1 MAKIRSDYENGL
13 FARFL
18 RWLKEGSSRL
28 DSEMSHALDDQAS
41 PTRAQAQLLAQE
53 QEARY
58 EARRAAA
65 AEQEKAMYTHVHGW
79 MQQKGK
85 RFSDWMYRIA
95 AVVICVGLIALLI
108 STASQLPPF
117 GGADNPANN
126 EVSERYIEKG
136 MQETGAVN
144 IVAGMILDYRA
155 FDTLGESN
163 VLFIAA
169 VTVLI
174 LIRTVGGK
182 DGKPTTEQLEAECD
196 DRMYEPKNDLILQ
209 HQANFLV
216 PMILLFGIYGIMNG
230 HISPGGG
237 FSGGAIMGAGLIL
250 YLNAFGF
257 KKTERFFTFTTFRIV
272 SVMALSFYAVSK
284 AYSFFT
290 GANHLP
296 SFITPGTPG
305 MLFSAGLIPYLNL
318 AVGMVV
324 CCTMYA
330 FYTLFRKG
338 DM

>member
-1 MAKIRSDYENGL
+1 MAKIRNDYDNSWWP
-13 FARFL
+13 RFV
-18 RWLKEGSSRL
+18 RWLKNGSS
-28 DSEMSHALDDQAS
+28 ALDDAMYGDLEEEAVL
-41 PTRAQAQLLAQE
+41 PDAPAGDAEKREAQWDERRRLLLRDEQDMYSQVHAWSRSKGAKLAQ
-53 QEARY
+53 
-58 EARRAAA
+58 
-65 AEQEKAMYTHVHGW
+65 W
-79 MQQKGK
+79 
-85 RFSDWMYRIA
+85 FYRVT
-95 AVVICVGLIALLI
+95 AVVICLGIIWMLLQ
-108 STASQLPPF
+108 TAAYLPPF
-117 GGADNPANN
+117 GNPGNPANN
-126 EVSERYIEKG
+126 EVSRRYIEQG

-169 VTVLI
+169 CSVLI
-174 LIRTVGGK
+174 LLRISSEKHGG
-182 DGKPTTEQLEAECD
+182 DAVAQLEAEAD

-209 HQANFLV
+209 RIASFLV
-216 PMILLFGIYGIMNG
+216 PLILLFGVYIIMNG

-237 FSGGAIMGAGLIL
+237 FSGGAVMGAGLIL

-257 KKTERFFTFTTFRIV
+257 QKTERFFTFKTFKAV
-272 SVMALSFYAVSK
+272 SLCALSFYAVSK

-290 GANHLP
+290 GANHLS

-305 MLFSAGLIPYLNL
+305 RLFSAGLIPYLNI
-318 AVGMVV
+318 AVGLVV

>member
-1 MAKIRSDYENGL
+1 MYSQVHAWSRSKGAK
-13 FARFL
+13 
-18 RWLKEGSSRL
+18 
-28 DSEMSHALDDQAS
+28 
-41 PTRAQAQLLAQE
+41 LAQ
-53 QEARY
+53 
-58 EARRAAA
+58 
-65 AEQEKAMYTHVHGW
+65 W
-79 MQQKGK
+79 
-85 RFSDWMYRIA
+85 FYRVT
-95 AVVICVGLIALLI
+95 AVVICLGIIWMLLQ
-108 STASQLPPF
+108 TAAYLPPF
-117 GGADNPANN
+117 GNPGNPANN
-126 EVSERYIEKG
+126 EVSRRYIEQG

-169 VTVLI
+169 CSVLI
-174 LIRTVGGK
+174 LLRMSSEKHGG
-182 DGKPTTEQLEAECD
+182 DAVAQLEAEAD

-209 HQANFLV
+209 RIASFLV
-216 PMILLFGIYGIMNG
+216 PLILLFGIYIIMNG

-237 FSGGAIMGAGLIL
+237 FSGGAVMGAGLIL

-257 KKTERFFTFTTFRIV
+257 KKTERFFTFKTFKAV
-272 SVMALSFYAVSK
+272 SLCALSFYAVSK

-290 GANHLP
+290 GANHLS

-305 MLFSAGLIPYLNL
+305 KLFSAGLIPYLNI
-318 AVGMVV
+318 AVGLVV

>member
-1 MAKIRSDYENGL
+1 MAKIRNDYENSWWP
-13 FARFL
+13 RFV
-18 RWLKEGSSRL
+18 RWLKNGST
-28 DSEMSHALDDQAS
+28 ALDNAMYGDLEEEAVL
-41 PTRAQAQLLAQE
+41 PDAPAGDAEKREAQLDERRRLLLRDEQDMYSQVHAWSRSKGAKLAQ
-53 QEARY
+53 
-58 EARRAAA
+58 
-65 AEQEKAMYTHVHGW
+65 W
-79 MQQKGK
+79 
-85 RFSDWMYRIA
+85 FYRIT
-95 AVVICVGLIALLI
+95 AVVICLGIIWMLLQ
-108 STASQLPPF
+108 TAAFLPPF
-117 GGADNPANN
+117 GNPGNPANN
-126 EVSERYIEKG
+126 EVSRRYIEQG

-169 VTVLI
+169 CSVLI
-174 LIRTVGGK
+174 LLRISSEKHGG
-182 DGKPTTEQLEAECD
+182 DAVAQLEAEAD

-209 HQANFLV
+209 RIASFLV
-216 PMILLFGIYGIMNG
+216 PLILLFGVYIIMNG

-237 FSGGAIMGAGLIL
+237 FSGGAVMGAGLIL

-257 KKTERFFTFTTFRIV
+257 KKTERFFTFKTFKAV
-272 SVMALSFYAVSK
+272 SLCALSFYAVSK

-290 GANHLP
+290 GANHLS

-305 MLFSAGLIPYLNL
+305 RLFSAGLIPYLNI
-318 AVGMVV
+318 AVGLVV

>member
-1 MAKIRSDYENGL
+1 MAKIRNDYENSWWP
-13 FARFL
+13 RFV
-18 RWLKEGSSRL
+18 RWLKNGST
-28 DSEMSHALDDQAS
+28 ALDNAMYGDLEEEAVL
-41 PTRAQAQLLAQE
+41 PDAPAGDAEKREAQLDERRRLLLRDEQDMYSQVHAWSRSKGAKLAQ
-53 QEARY
+53 
-58 EARRAAA
+58 
-65 AEQEKAMYTHVHGW
+65 W
-79 MQQKGK
+79 
-85 RFSDWMYRIA
+85 FYRIT
-95 AVVICVGLIALLI
+95 AVVICLGIIWMLLQ
-108 STASQLPPF
+108 TAAFLPPF
-117 GGADNPANN
+117 GNPGNPANN
-126 EVSERYIEKG
+126 EVSRRYIEQG

-169 VTVLI
+169 CSVLI
-174 LIRTVGGK
+174 LLRISSEKHGG
-182 DGKPTTEQLEAECD
+182 DAVAQLEAEAD

-209 HQANFLV
+209 RIASFLV
-216 PMILLFGIYGIMNG
+216 PLILLFGVYIIMNG

-237 FSGGAIMGAGLIL
+237 FSGGAVMGAGLIL

-257 KKTERFFTFTTFRIV
+257 RKTERFFTFKTFKTV
-272 SVMALSFYAVSK
+272 SLCALSFYAVSK

-290 GANHLP
+290 GANHLS

-305 MLFSAGLIPYLNL
+305 RLFSAGLIPYLNI
-318 AVGMVV
+318 AVGLVV